1 MKKQFFLQRTIVFF
15 SGARGISTC
24 WQQRS
29 QTIVVGGDSKS
40 IRLWD
45 AESEMKKCD
54 IPTGLNSCVS
64 TLTTA
69 PNEIIAASFE
79 NGIVLLFDKRCPP
92 TEARIKAYNE
102 PSPILAT
109 CLRDDCESLIVG

>member
-1 MKKQFFLQRTIVFF
+1 MFLF
-15 SGARGISTC
+15 SDARGISTC

-29 QTIVVGGDSKS
+29 QTIVVGGDSKC

-54 IPTGLNSCVS
+54 LLTGLNSSVS

-102 PSPILAT
+102 PSPILAA
-109 CLRDDCESLIVG
+109 CLRDDGESMIVG